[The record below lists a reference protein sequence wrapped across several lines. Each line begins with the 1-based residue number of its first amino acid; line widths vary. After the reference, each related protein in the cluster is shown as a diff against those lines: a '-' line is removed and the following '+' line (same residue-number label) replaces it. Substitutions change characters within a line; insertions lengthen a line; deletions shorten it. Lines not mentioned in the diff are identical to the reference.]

1 MESVTEFFVKK
12 YEIRNLK
19 TENKENHN
27 EYFGLYPKK
36 YINDLQF

>member
-19 TENKENHN
+19 TENKEKHN
-27 EYFGLYPKK
+27 ESLS
-36 YINDLQF
+36 